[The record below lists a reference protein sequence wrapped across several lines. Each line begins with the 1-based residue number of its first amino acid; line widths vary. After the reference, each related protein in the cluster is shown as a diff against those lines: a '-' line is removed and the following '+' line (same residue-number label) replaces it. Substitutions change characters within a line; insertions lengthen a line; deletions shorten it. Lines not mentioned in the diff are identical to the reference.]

1 VGIKNS
7 LTNSQRSIARNEAI
21 SKVETSQTMNIQRKI
36 RIVFK
41 RYFLGESIT
50 LLLVLLYAPLLVHWY
65 DGWLHKNISIE
76 HEYFSHGLIGLPY
89 AAYIA
94 WTNLNSWRQLP
105 NSPHPFGGILLVL
118 ASLFYLSRLSDL
130 VNLSLPVMLA
140 GICLC
145 LKGIPGLK
153 LHRMPLLFVL
163 LASPNHIP
171 YLIEPYALPL
181 QHFIAETS
189 GLILTKFGLNVRVE
203 QIYMYVNNRIVE
215 VAPHCAGLKMLFTS
229 FYVSL
234 ILLDWTGVGNSYKK
248 SILFLASTSIIS
260 ISSNILRNTLLTY
273 FYGTGRQWL
282 FTWLHSGW
290 GGDLY
295 SACIL
300 GLLVLLLNGMEKY
313 FPNQSSN
320 L

>member
-1 VGIKNS
+1 
-7 LTNSQRSIARNEAI
+7 
-21 SKVETSQTMNIQRKI
+21 MHIQRKI

-41 RYFLGESIT
+41 RYLLAEGIT
-50 LLLVLLYAPLLVHWY
+50 VLLVLLYAPLLVHWY
-65 DGWLHKNISIE
+65 NGWLNKNISIE

-94 WTNLNSWRQLP
+94 WMNRKCWRSLP
-105 NSPHPFGGILLVL
+105 NSPHPLGGFLLVL
-118 ASLFYLSRLSDL
+118 ATLFYLSRLSDL

-140 GICLC
+140 SICLS

-153 LHRMPLLFVL
+153 LQVMPLLFVF

-181 QHFIAETS
+181 QQFIAEAS
-189 GLILTKFGLNVRVE
+189 GWILIKIGINVRVE
-203 QIYMYVNNRIVE
+203 EIYLYVNERIVE

-229 FYVSL
+229 LYVSL
-234 ILLDWTGVGNSYKK
+234 ILLDWTGVWNSRKK
-248 SILFLASTSIIS
+248 SLLFLVITSIIS
-260 ISSNILRNTLLTY
+260 ITSNIFRNTLLTY
-273 FYGTGRQWL
+273 FHGTGREAL
-282 FTWLHSGW
+282 FNWLHAGW

-313 FPNQSSN
+313 FPSQSGN
-320 L
+320 

>member
-1 VGIKNS
+1 
-7 LTNSQRSIARNEAI
+7 
-21 SKVETSQTMNIQRKI
+21 MHIQR
-36 RIVFK
+36 RIHIVLK
-41 RYFLGESIT
+41 RYILPEGIT
-50 LLLVLLYAPLLVHWY
+50 VLLVLLYAPLIVHWY
-65 DGWLHKNISIE
+65 DGWLNKNISIE

-89 AAYIA
+89 AGYIA
-94 WTNLNSWRQLP
+94 WTNRKCWRRLP
-105 NSPHPFGGILLVL
+105 NSSHPLGTFLLVL
-118 ASLFYLSRLSDL
+118 ATLFYLSRLSDL
-130 VNLSLPVMLA
+130 VNLSLPVMLVS
-140 GICLC
+140 ICLS

-153 LHRMPLLFVL
+153 LQAMSLLFIF

-181 QHFIAETS
+181 QHFIAEIS
-189 GLILTKFGLNVRVE
+189 GLILIKVGLNVRVE
-203 QIYMYVNNRIVE
+203 EIYLYVNDRIVE

-229 FYVSL
+229 LYVSL
-234 ILLDWTGVGNSYKK
+234 ILLDWTGVWDSHKR

-273 FYGTGRQWL
+273 FHGTDRETL
-282 FTWLHSGW
+282 FNWLHAGW

-313 FPNQSSN
+313 FPSQSAN
-320 L
+320 

>member
-1 VGIKNS
+1 
-7 LTNSQRSIARNEAI
+7 
-21 SKVETSQTMNIQRKI
+21 MHIQGRI
-36 RIVFK
+36 RIVLK
-41 RYFLGESIT
+41 RYLLGEGIT
-50 LLLVLLYAPLLVHWY
+50 VLLVLLYAPLLVHWY
-65 DGWLHKNISIE
+65 DGWFNKNISIE

-94 WTNLNSWRQLP
+94 WTNRKVWLRLP
-105 NSPHPFGGILLVL
+105 NSPHPLGSFFLLL
-118 ASLFYLSRLSDL
+118 ATLFYLSRLSDL
-130 VNLSLPVMLA
+130 VNLSLAVMLA

-145 LKGIPGLK
+145 LKGFPGLK
-153 LHRMPLLFVL
+153 LQGMPLLFVF

-189 GLILTKFGLNVRVE
+189 GWILINVGLNVRVE
-203 QIYMYVNNRIVE
+203 EIYLYVNDRIVE

-229 FYVSL
+229 LYVSL
-234 ILLDWTGVGNSYKK
+234 ILLDWTGVSSSHKR

-260 ISSNILRNTLLTY
+260 VTSNILRNTLLTY
-273 FYGTGRQWL
+273 FHGTDRERL
-282 FTWLHSGW
+282 FTWLHAGW

-300 GLLVLLLNGMEKY
+300 GLLVLLINGMEKY
-313 FPNQSSN
+313 FPSQSAN
-320 L
+320 

>member
-1 VGIKNS
+1 
-7 LTNSQRSIARNEAI
+7 
-21 SKVETSQTMNIQRKI
+21 MHIQR
-36 RIVFK
+36 RIQIIFK
-41 RYFLGESIT
+41 RYLLGEEIA

-65 DGWLHKNISIE
+65 DGWFNKNISIE
-76 HEYFSHGLIGLPY
+76 HEYFSHGIIGLPY

-94 WTNLNSWRQLP
+94 WTNRKCWLRLP
-105 NSPHPFGGILLVL
+105 NTPHPLGSFLLVL
-118 ASLFYLSRLSDL
+118 ATLFYLSRLSDL
-130 VNLSLPVMLA
+130 VNLSLPLMLA

-153 LHRMPLLFVL
+153 LQGMPLLFVF

-181 QHFIAETS
+181 QNFIAEAS
-189 GLILTKFGLNVRVE
+189 GFILIKVGLNVRVE
-203 QIYMYVNNRIVE
+203 EIYLYVNNRIVE

-229 FYVSL
+229 LYVSL
-234 ILLDWTGVGNSYKK
+234 ILLDWTGVWSSYKK
-248 SILFLASTSIIS
+248 SLLFLLATSIIS
-260 ISSNILRNTLLTY
+260 ITSNILRNTLLTY
-273 FYGTGRQWL
+273 FHGTERETL
-282 FTWLHSGW
+282 FNWLHAGW

-313 FPNQSSN
+313 SPNQYGN
-320 L
+320 

>member
-1 VGIKNS
+1 
-7 LTNSQRSIARNEAI
+7 
-21 SKVETSQTMNIQRKI
+21 MHIQRRI

-41 RYFLGESIT
+41 RYLLGEGIT
-50 LLLVLLYAPLLVHWY
+50 ILLVLLYAPLLVHWY
-65 DGWLHKNISIE
+65 DGWFNKNISIE

-94 WTNLNSWRQLP
+94 WMNRKSWRSLP
-105 NSPHPFGGILLVL
+105 NSPHPLGSFLLVL
-118 ASLFYLSRLSDL
+118 GTLFYLSRLSDL
-130 VNLSLPVMLA
+130 VNLSLLVMLA
-140 GICLC
+140 SICLS

-153 LHRMPLLFVL
+153 LHAMPLLFVF

-181 QHFIAETS
+181 QHFIAEIS
-189 GLILTKFGLNVRVE
+189 GFILIKVGLNVRVQE
-203 QIYMYVNNRIVE
+203 IYLYVNDRIVE

-229 FYVSL
+229 LYVSL
-234 ILLDWTGVGNSYKK
+234 ILLDWTGVWRSRKK
-248 SILFLASTSIIS
+248 SILFLVSTSIIS
-260 ISSNILRNTLLTY
+260 LTSNIFRNTALTY
-273 FYGTGRQWL
+273 FHGTDRDAL
-282 FTWLHSGW
+282 FTWLHAGW

-313 FPNQSSN
+313 FPSQSGN
-320 L
+320 

>member
-1 VGIKNS
+1 
-7 LTNSQRSIARNEAI
+7 
-21 SKVETSQTMNIQRKI
+21 MHIQRRI
-36 RIVFK
+36 RIVLK
-41 RYFLGESIT
+41 RYLLGEGIMV
-50 LLLVLLYAPLLVHWY
+50 LLVLLYAPLVVHWY
-65 DGWLHKNISIE
+65 DGWFNKNISIE

-94 WTNLNSWRQLP
+94 WTNRKCWLRLP
-105 NSPHPFGGILLVL
+105 NSPHPLGSFLLLL
-118 ASLFYLSRLSDL
+118 ATLFYLSRLSDL

-153 LHRMPLLFVL
+153 LQGMPLLFVF

-181 QHFIAETS
+181 QHFIAKTS
-189 GLILTKFGLNVRVE
+189 GLILIKVGLNVRVE
-203 QIYMYVNNRIVE
+203 EIYLYVNDRIVE

-229 FYVSL
+229 LYVSL
-234 ILLDWTGVGNSYKK
+234 ILLDWTGVWSSHKR

-260 ISSNILRNTLLTY
+260 ITSNILRNTFLTY
-273 FYGTGRQWL
+273 FHGTERENL
-282 FTWLHSGW
+282 FTWLHAGW

-313 FPNQSSN
+313 FPSGPDN
-320 L
+320 

>member
-1 VGIKNS
+1 
-7 LTNSQRSIARNEAI
+7 
-21 SKVETSQTMNIQRKI
+21 MHIQRRI

-41 RYFLGESIT
+41 RYLLGEGIT
-50 LLLVLLYAPLLVHWY
+50 VLLVLLYAPLLVHWY
-65 DGWLHKNISIE
+65 DGWFNKNISIE

-94 WTNLNSWRQLP
+94 WMNRKSWRSLP
-105 NSPHPFGGILLVL
+105 NSPHPLGSFLLVL
-118 ASLFYLSRLSDL
+118 GTLFYLSRLSDL
-130 VNLSLPVMLA
+130 VNLSLLVMLA
-140 GICLC
+140 SICLS

-153 LHRMPLLFVL
+153 LHAIPLLFVF

-181 QHFIAETS
+181 QHFIAEIS
-189 GLILTKFGLNVRVE
+189 GFILIKVGLNVTVQE
-203 QIYMYVNNRIVE
+203 IYLYVNNRIVE

-229 FYVSL
+229 LYVSL
-234 ILLDWTGVGNSYKK
+234 ILLDWTGVWHDQKRSLLFLGIT
-248 SILFLASTSIIS
+248 SILS

-273 FYGTGRQWL
+273 FHGTQKEGL
-282 FTWLHSGW
+282 FTWLHAGW

-300 GLLVLLLNGMEKY
+300 GLLVLILNGMEKY
-313 FPNQSSN
+313 FPSQSVN
-320 L
+320 